1 MGNPFVHVELNA
13 ADLGKAKKFYKKIF
27 DWKLTDMP
35 GMGGYTMVDV
45 GGGVGGGMQNPPP
58 GTPPGWFA
66 YVGVA
71 NVKKTLAKAKKAGAT
86 ILMDYHPVGTMGALG
101 VFADPN
107 GAPLGIW
114 EAAPPAKKGAKKA
127 AKRAAKKAAEEPAKK
142 KKKKKKK

>member
-13 ADLGKAKKFYKKIF
+13 SDLGKAKKFYKKVF

-35 GMGGYTMVDV
+35 GMGYTMVDV
-45 GGGVGGGMQNPPP
+45 GGGVGGGMQSPPP

-71 NVKKTLAKAKKAGAT
+71 SVKKTLAKAQKAGAT
-86 ILMDYHPVGTMGALG
+86 ILMDYHPVGSMGALG

-107 GAPLGIW
+107 GAALGIW
-114 EAAPPAKKGAKKA
+114 EAAAPPKKSAKKA
-127 AKRAAKKAAEEPAKK
+127 AKKKAAPAKK
-142 KKKKKKK
+142 KKKK